1 VFVFERDELVM
12 INMDGDLNQMLEY
25 AFEPARGHRG
35 AYNAG

>member
-1 VFVFERDELVM
+1 M
-12 INMDGDLNQMLEY
+12 INIGGDLNQMLEY